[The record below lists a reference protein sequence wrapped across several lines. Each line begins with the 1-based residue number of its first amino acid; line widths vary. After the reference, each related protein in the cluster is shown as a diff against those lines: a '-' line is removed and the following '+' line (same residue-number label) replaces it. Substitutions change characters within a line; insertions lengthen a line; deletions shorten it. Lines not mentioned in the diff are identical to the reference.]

1 MSDINFSGGKNKV
14 EKEAL
19 KCLGWGRAE
28 ISVTVAKERLAEE
41 TAESRPDIWG
51 ESISGRGNSK
61 EPVWLKSSDRKS
73 CRAWALYMEGPL

>member
-1 MSDINFSGGKNKV
+1 MSDINFSGGKNNV
-14 EKEAL
+14 EKEDL

-41 TAESRPDIWG
+41 TAESRSDIWG

-61 EPVWLKSSDRKS
+61 KAVWLKSSDRKS
-73 CRAWALYMEGPL
+73 CRAWAFYVEGPL